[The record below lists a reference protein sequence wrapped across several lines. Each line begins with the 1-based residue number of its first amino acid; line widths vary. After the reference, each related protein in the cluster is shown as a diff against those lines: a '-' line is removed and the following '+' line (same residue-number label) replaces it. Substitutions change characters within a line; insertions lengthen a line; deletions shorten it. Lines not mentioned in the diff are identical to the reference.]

1 MRRKK
6 KKKREREKRRSR
18 EKKKREEESSARRPS
33 AERVNPARTRKE
45 RTEKDRKEGKDDTMR
60 VLGGRFPMTM
70 GATSGSCVARS
81 ASATLGAGF
90 NTRPTRHHN
99 FGSGSM
105 SSHGVASRSS
115 TTTTGPGRERGQ
127 LVVLSAVKKWVKPK
141 VNPNTG
147 KAVRRDMH
155 VREGDTV
162 KVIAGKDKG
171 KVGEVVKVYRKGL
184 KAGKIVVDD
193 VNLVKKAL
201 KPKPGTDEERGKIIL
216 TEKPIHHSNVMLYS
230 KDKQQVSRVGHK
242 VVNGKKM
249 RYLVKTGEVL
259 QERLPQKAP
268 PKEETEE
275 GKE

>member
-1 MRRKK
+1 MG
-6 KKKREREKRRSR
+6 REREKRRSR
-18 EKKKREEESSARRPS
+18 EKKKREEESSAKRPS

-45 RTEKDRKEGKDDTMR
+45 RTEKDRKEGKDD
-60 VLGGRFPMTM
+60 
-70 GATSGSCVARS
+70 
-81 ASATLGAGF
+81 
-90 NTRPTRHHN
+90 TRPTRHHN

>member
-1 MRRKK
+1 MGEK
-6 KKKREREKRRSR
+6 ERT
-18 EKKKREEESSARRPS
+18 ARRPRRS
-33 AERVNPARTRKE
+33 VCKPTKE
-45 RTEKDRKEGKDDTMR
+45 RKGQKERMR

-70 GATSGSCVARS
+70 GATSGSCMARS
-81 ASATLGAGF
+81 PLTPL
-90 NTRPTRHHN
+90 TPPTRHHN
-99 FGSGSM
+99 HLGSM
-105 SSHGVASRSS
+105 SSHGFRSSS
-115 TTTTGPGRERGQ
+115 TTTGTGRERGQ
-127 LVVLSAVKKWVKPK
+127 LVVVSAVKKWVKPK

-147 KAVRRDMH
+147 KAVRQDMH

-201 KPKPGTDEERGKIIL
+201 KPKPGTDVERGKIIL

-259 QERLPQKAP
+259 QERLPQRAP

>member
-1 MRRKK
+1 MGRREQRK
-6 KKKREREKRRSR
+6 
-18 EKKKREEESSARRPS
+18 A
-33 AERVNPARTRKE
+33 AERGACEPS
-45 RTEKDRKEGKDDTMR
+45 KDKEGKDDTMR

-81 ASATLGAGF
+81 ASATPGAGF

-162 KVIAGKDKG
+162 KVIAGKYTG
-171 KVGEVVKVYRKGL
+171 KDLRLERSWWTTSTSSRRHSSPNQARTRK
-184 KAGKIVVDD
+184 
-193 VNLVKKAL
+193 
-201 KPKPGTDEERGKIIL
+201 
-216 TEKPIHHSNVMLYS
+216 
-230 KDKQQVSRVGHK
+230 
-242 VVNGKKM
+242 
-249 RYLVKTGEVL
+249 
-259 QERLPQKAP
+259 
-268 PKEETEE
+268 
-275 GKE
+275 

>member
-1 MRRKK
+1 MG
-6 KKKREREKRRSR
+6 
-18 EKKKREEESSARRPS
+18 EEESSAKRPS
-33 AERVNPARTRKE
+33 AERVKPARTRKE

-105 SSHGVASRSS
+105 SSHGVASRGSA
-115 TTTTGPGRERGQ
+115 TTTGPGRERGQ

-155 VREGDTV
+155 VREGDT
-162 KVIAGKDKG
+162 
-171 KVGEVVKVYRKGL
+171 VKVYRKGL